1 MEFAT
6 WHVTILLILILGSLL
21 WGIGQYFKARRLKKE
36 VKKLENR
43 FRIKGGDNVLEPALE
58 DLSKEDKEDYEEGI
72 DYYDIPS
79 DIEAALTTNYNE
91 TKDQS

>member
-6 WHVTILLILILGSLL
+6 WHVTILLLILILGSLL
-21 WGIGQYFKARRLKKE
+21 WGIGQYFRARRLKEE

-58 DLSKEDKEDYEEGI
+58 DLSKEDYEEGI

-79 DIEAALTTNYNE
+79 DIEAALTTIDDE
-91 TKDQS
+91 TKDQP